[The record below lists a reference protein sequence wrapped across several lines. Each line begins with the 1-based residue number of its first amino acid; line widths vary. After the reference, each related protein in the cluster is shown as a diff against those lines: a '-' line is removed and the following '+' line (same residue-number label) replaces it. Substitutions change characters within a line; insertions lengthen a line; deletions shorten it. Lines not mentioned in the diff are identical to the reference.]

1 VGTPSRRWRGTSTLS
16 SRRGD
21 GANIALNL
29 GFHTGAELLPWFFAA
44 QTYLLEHEPPVHDLL
59 GIAIGHSYTVLRQ
72 RKRLAAPGALRAVY
86 EARPELMAKYE
97 AFAEEFS

>member
-1 VGTPSRRWRGTSTLS
+1 MWKPCKVLVNLNPSSRCDGDTRPKFDTHAGSRGS
-16 SRRGD
+16 SRRRPTCSSTSRRSTH
-21 GANIALNL
+21 LRL
-29 GFHTGAELLPWFFAA
+29 
-44 QTYLLEHEPPVHDLL
+44 
-59 GIAIGHSYTVLRQ
+59 IGHSYTVLRQ

>member
-1 VGTPSRRWRGTSTLS
+1 M
-16 SRRGD
+16 
-21 GANIALNL
+21 
-29 GFHTGAELLPWFFAA
+29 
-44 QTYLLEHEPPVHDLL
+44 LEHEPPVHDLL

-97 AFAEEFS
+97 AFAAEFS

>member
-1 VGTPSRRWRGTSTLS
+1 MGTSTPSRR
-16 SRRGD
+16 RGD
-21 GANIALNL
+21 WANIALKL
-29 GFHTGAELLPWFFAA
+29 DFHTGAELLPWFFAA
-44 QTYLLEHEPPVHDLL
+44 QTYLPEHEPPVHDLL

>member
-1 VGTPSRRWRGTSTLS
+1 MCIRDR
-16 SRRGD
+16 
-21 GANIALNL
+21 
-29 GFHTGAELLPWFFAA
+29 
-44 QTYLLEHEPPVHDLL
+44 
-59 GIAIGHSYTVLRQ
+59 YTVLRQ

>member
-1 VGTPSRRWRGTSTLS
+1 MVRRWRGTSTLS
-16 SRRGD
+16 SRRSYGD
-21 GANIALNL
+21 NIVLKLDSHA
-29 GFHTGAELLPWFFAA
+29 GAELLPWFFAA